1 MTYNEDLGNQ
11 LQFTA
16 EDLEAN
22 RQGELS
28 TPQQLKL
35 RGDAIVS
42 GVVIIVFTIIFVVG
56 GSFLL
61 LVESILGA
69 ITIAIG
75 LFFGIFGGRFIRA
88 SWKAKHVHSV
98 TGQIRRVSYAP
109 RVGRTISST
118 GGNFYIGYRT
128 MILPDINE
136 RTFTFYYVEHNH
148 LLSLEETDSNIPDAA
163 DNM

>member
-1 MTYNEDLGNQ
+1 MPFNENLGKQ

-28 TPQQLKL
+28 TAQQLKL

-42 GVVIIVFTIIFVVG
+42 GVVIVVFTVIFVVG
-56 GSFLL
+56 GFFLL
-61 LVESILGA
+61 FVEPILGV

-88 SWKAKHVHSV
+88 NWKAQQVYSV

-109 RVGRTISST
+109 RIGRTILST
-118 GGNFYIGYRT
+118 GGDFYIGYRT
-128 MILPDINE
+128 LILPDLSD
-136 RTFTFYYVEHNH
+136 RTFIFYFVAHNQ
-148 LLSLEETDSNIPDAA
+148 LLSLEETDHSMPDTI
-163 DNM
+163 DKM